1 MKLNKGFTLAEVL
14 IALGIVGILA
24 AISLPA
30 LQASASRK
38 SIGPSVEKAFALLKN
53 SNKLL
58 LKAEES
64 DNLEDACKDLGY
76 NNDYLGCISRYSSM
90 SKFPTANKVHKY
102 YTYYNGTVQT
112 STFASLPVYGTNDG
126 FIYAY
131 EGGSRTSQPT
141 TDFTAPKDANDTR
154 LERFNGRYWVVVV
167 DINGENKPNTMG
179 KDVFR
184 FLVDTSGVVF
194 ADGSRKWVDFY
205 PGGKDKVW
213 KVTCPSGKKPEAANA
228 RYCVGSIIDNGG
240 RVLYK

>member
-30 LQASASRK
+30 LQASASK
-38 SIGPSVEKAFALLKN
+38 KAIGPSVEKAFALLKN

-58 LKAEES
+58 MKAEDS
-64 DNLEDACKDLGY
+64 DNLEDICKNIGL
-76 NNDYLGCISRYSSM
+76 NNDYLGSIARYSSLTP
-90 SKFPTANKVHKY
+90 FPDANKVHKY
-102 YTYYNGTVQT
+102 YQSYDGTNQK
-112 STFASLPVYGTNDG
+112 STKSGMKLYSTNDG
-126 FIYAY
+126 FIYGY
-131 EGGSRTSQPT
+131 EDRALPSQ
-141 TDFTAPKDANDTR
+141 DFSAENNSGDNR
-154 LERFNGRYWVVVV
+154 LERFNGRYWVIIV

-213 KVTCPSGKKPEAANA
+213 KKTCPSGKKPDAANA
-228 RYCVGSIIDNGG
+228 RYCVGSIIDNAGK
-240 RVLYK
+240 VLYK